1 MALHF
6 LPDHFTAPDREPPHD
21 RHELE
26 LFEQTGQR
34 YLRLWV
40 GGIGKNQPVCMS
52 LTKAQALS
60 LAAAAEALAHR
71 IIE

>member
-6 LPDHFTAPDREPPHD
+6 LPDHFTATDREPPHD

-26 LFEQTGQR
+26 LFEQAGQR

-40 GGIGKNQPVCMS
+40 GGISKNQPACMG

-60 LAAAAEALAHR
+60 LAAAAEDLAHR
-71 IIE
+71 IND